1 MMSKEKKK
9 GFIGYIVVNDEGW
22 EGKFGVPMA
31 IGYNS
36 ITVLAQVWIRL
47 LYHVGIEAFNS
58 DIEMD
63 VQEREF
69 TDEDIELFE
78 NMYKN
83 HTRGYLKTMRF
94 QEGD

>member
-1 MMSKEKKK
+1 MSKEKKK

-36 ITVLAQVWIRL
+36 ITVLGKVWIRL
-47 LYHVGIEAFNS
+47 LYDVGIKAFDS

-63 VQEREF
+63 VQERDI

-78 NMYKN
+78 NMYAS
-83 HTRGYLKTMRF
+83 HTKGYLKTMEFR
-94 QEGD
+94 EEE

>member
-1 MMSKEKKK
+1 MSKEKKK

-36 ITVLAQVWIRL
+36 ITVLGKVWIRL
-47 LYHVGIEAFNS
+47 LYHVGIEAFDS

-63 VQEREF
+63 VQERDI

-78 NMYKN
+78 NMYEIHIKD
-83 HTRGYLKTMRF
+83 YLKTMKF
-94 QEGD
+94 QEDY

>member
-1 MMSKEKKK
+1 MSKEKKK

-36 ITVLAQVWIRL
+36 ITVLGKVWIRL
-47 LYHVGIEAFNS
+47 LYDVGIKAFDS

-63 VQEREF
+63 VQERDI

-78 NMYKN
+78 NMYAS
-83 HTRGYLKTMRF
+83 HTKEYLKTMEF
-94 QEGD
+94 PED

>member
-1 MMSKEKKK
+1 MSEEKKK

-36 ITVLAQVWIRL
+36 ITVLGKVWIRL
-47 LYHVGIEAFNS
+47 LYDVGIKAFDS

-63 VQEREF
+63 VQERDI

-78 NMYKN
+78 NMYAS
-83 HTRGYLKTMRF
+83 HTKDYLKTMEF
-94 QEGD
+94 PED

>member
-1 MMSKEKKK
+1 MSEEKKK

-36 ITVLAQVWIRL
+36 ITVLGKVWIRL
-47 LYHVGIEAFNS
+47 LYDVGIKAFDS

-63 VQEREF
+63 VQERDI

-78 NMYKN
+78 NMYEN
-83 HTRGYLKTMRF
+83 HTKGYLKTMKF
-94 QEGD
+94 SED